1 MKKLIILIT
10 SSLLIVN
17 YTISQTHSY
26 WLLKGIPENTKQ
38 ILHLGAEAS
47 WGSNSLNNEW
57 LSEMT
62 IGGHIGREQKNL
74 LFQNME
80 DYNRVGA
87 SLMGELTVYSFVD
100 SVFGS
105 QQWGLTGGVSHVS
118 ATNSYFGKDFFDLV
132 YFGNAR
138 SAGDTLD
145 FGKMYGQLQSFQKFG
160 IGIFNKENLSA
171 IRLSYVSGINY
182 LNLQV
187 DRARWF
193 TSPTSGVTS
202 LDYDATY
209 EQADTT
215 KSGAFTSRG
224 QGFCIDADLNI
235 PMKKDQGFFAISV
248 RNIGY
253 THWQNSIHYAADSVF
268 TWDGIEIGD
277 ILNVSADSIEL
288 PSWQDTLG
296 ISGERISKWRA
307 LPGSIQF
314 RMIKKINSK
323 SSYEAGIMLQPNYA
337 ALPLVS
343 LGYNHFVAK
352 GLMLTERLNYGGYGR
367 LAVGLEMQYLLG
379 EKLFLRAGTQHLF
392 GVMSAQARGGSAFLG
407 FSLVL

>member
-1 MKKLIILIT
+1 MKNWIGIIFFLV
-10 SSLLIVN
+10 LFVN
-17 YTISQTHSY
+17 NTISQTSSY
-26 WLLKGIPENTKQ
+26 WLLKGVPENTKQ
-38 ILHLGAEAS
+38 ILHIGGEAS

-62 IGGHIGREQKNL
+62 LGGHIGRDQKNR

-80 DYNRVGA
+80 DYNRVGG
-87 SLMGELTVYSFVD
+87 SLMGELNVYSFVD

-118 ATNSYFGKDFFDLV
+118 ATNLYFGKDFFDLV
-132 YFGNAR
+132 YFGNSR
-138 SAGDTLD
+138 TAGDTLD
-145 FGKMYGQLQSFQKFG
+145 FGKMYGQFQSFQKFG

-182 LNLQV
+182 LNIEV
-187 DRARWF
+187 DRALWF
-193 TSPTSGVTS
+193 TAPVTGITS

-224 QGFCIDADLNI
+224 QGFCIDADINI

-253 THWQNSIHYAADSVF
+253 TYWQNSVNYTADSVF
-268 TWDGIEIGD
+268 TWDGIEVDD
-277 ILNVSADSIEL
+277 ILNVSADSLGL

-296 ISGERISKWRA
+296 IVGQRVSKWRA

-323 SSYEAGIMLQPNYA
+323 SSYEAGIVLQPNYA

-352 GLMLTERLNYGGYGR
+352 GLMLTERINFGGYGR
-367 LAVGLEMQYLLG
+367 LALGLEMQYLMSD
-379 EKLFLRAGTQHLF
+379 KLFLRAGTQHLW
-392 GVMSAQARGGSAFLG
+392 GVMSSQARGSNAFIG